1 MFEVLLSKKAIKQLA
16 DVPAGDRQKIGAF
29 LSALAAY
36 PQIRHLGTKKLQ
48 DQPSYRG
55 RVGNYRVIF
64 EVDGSTRMILVT
76 RVMDRKEVYR

>member
-1 MFEVLLSKKAIKQLA
+1 MFEVLISKKAIKQLT
-16 DVPAGDRQKIGAF
+16 DIPVGDRKKIGEF

-48 DQPSYRG
+48 NQLSYRG

-64 EVDGSTRMILVT
+64 EVDGNTRRLLVT
-76 RVMDRKEVYR
+76 RILDRKEVYR

>member
-16 DVPAGDRQKIGAF
+16 AMTAGDRKKIGEF
-29 LSALAAY
+29 LLALEAY

-64 EVDGSTRMILVT
+64 EVDGSARRIFVTRM
-76 RVMDRKEVYR
+76 MDRKDVYR